1 MAGTTGNRGL
11 PVCGKT
17 LATVMGR
24 ERNDPK

>member
-11 PVCGKT
+11 PVCGKP
-17 LATVMGR
+17 LATAMGS